1 MKHQA
6 YQINIIA
13 EKILEEDIIS
23 LLEEAGAKGYSIF
36 EAGGNSSLHLHPAQ
50 HASLIDALHLM
61 KIEVIVKDQSKAEE
75 IAERITLEFFD
86 TQPGIVSL
94 SDVWIFRPQKF

>member
-1 MKHQA
+1 MKYQA

-13 EKILEEDIIS
+13 EKVLEEDLIA

-50 HASLIDALHLM
+50 HASIIDALHLM
-61 KIEVIVKDQSKAEE
+61 KIEVIVKDQQKAEQ
-75 IAERITLEFFD
+75 IAEQITQEFFD

-94 SDVWIFRPQKF
+94 SEVWIVRPQKF